1 MPFILTAEAL
11 GGACFI
17 SPINKFKAFLISIL
31 LGIYAYVVKSSNN
44 FSHDDSS
51 IDDFTASVYLKQ
63 AVEMCSKS
71 YVQRTE

>member
-1 MPFILTAEAL
+1 MLMLWNQVI
-11 GGACFI
+11 I
-17 SPINKFKAFLISIL
+17 
-31 LGIYAYVVKSSNN
+31 

-51 IDDFTASVYLKQ
+51 IDDFTASIYLKQ

>member
-1 MPFILTAEAL
+1 MILLL
-11 GGACFI
+11 GLE
-17 SPINKFKAFLISIL
+17 SMSWFKRRSKSNW

-44 FSHDDSS
+44 FSLDDSS
-51 IDDFTASVYLKQ
+51 IDDFTASIYLKQ